1 MNQNTND
8 TGGQLHNEAELCLSF
23 FLLAFSSL
31 MPLVCLLTS
40 SSSFS
45 SSSSCPHSLSSS
57 PLHLSSSTFL
67 LLSFCHFPLDT
78 PSISPSLHLLSRL
91 SLPSLRL
98 HRNCWVIPLTGT
110 AQLIGLNSFWQI
122 LSLSS
127 CSPCFSKY
135 GFVIIFGSS
144 ILTPYLPCPSSLFFS
159 FFSLLLT
166 TYLPPPPHLP
176 KSFRPLAFLFICFSS
191 VDGWWQVPSFLLC
204 FHLQRSAFFSPGLT
218 RHYFMGCL
226 TPTGGASLCNSQKPC
241 SLCSPS
247 YRILHSEPAHFNV
260 IFCVLLSEKCGKQRI
275 LLNLITHRSI
285 FRFRAILPPRIFFQI
300 RRGEKKCPKHMFR
313 FLF

>member
-1 MNQNTND
+1 
-8 TGGQLHNEAELCLSF
+8 
-23 FLLAFSSL
+23 

-40 SSSFS
+40 SFSSPFS

-57 PLHLSSSTFL
+57 PLHLSSSPFL
-67 LLSFCHFPLDT
+67 LLFCHFPLDT

-166 TYLPPPPHLP
+166 TYLPPHPPPPCICPNPSDHWLSSSSVSLLLMVGDRFP
-176 KSFRPLAFLFICFSS
+176 RFSYAFICNGQHFSA
-191 VDGWWQVPSFLLC
+191 L
-204 FHLQRSAFFSPGLT
+204 
-218 RHYFMGCL
+218 
-226 TPTGGASLCNSQKPC
+226 AS
-241 SLCSPS
+241 
-247 YRILHSEPAHFNV
+247 
-260 IFCVLLSEKCGKQRI
+260 
-275 LLNLITHRSI
+275 
-285 FRFRAILPPRIFFQI
+285 
-300 RRGEKKCPKHMFR
+300 RGIISWDA
-313 FLF
+313 